1 MRPLAALCL
10 VSAPLL
16 VSALPNALQPA
27 GPVAR
32 GTLPNLL
39 IQYGEPRTA
48 STLQFQTLCAIA
60 LVLNKADPSRVVC
73 SFLPA
78 GPTPPGDLAGKAADQ
93 TTLHVVKTHSVPA
106 EGFPNNAW
114 LFASEIDDA
123 VGADDPWQGAAQRMS
138 HELNHEVKYA
148 QVMSRL
154 AERGSGIAS
163 EYQSFFGLSDP
174 QIEEVVTYL
183 RYWDILR
190 MCCGAQMDDGY
201 RAELGGGA
209 PADVRAGPG
218 SYLMTVKPESCHRYD
233 IQAIERH
240 AVQTQVFQLA
250 VTGGKGSAYLRS
262 TSSLEADAGYE
273 LNGQY
278 CKWFN
283 KEVTC
288 QKLDFN
294 RLPESPGCSGEQ
306 PPTEYYSRPKKATTR
321 THLPVSSAE
330 PESEEASHCGDWC
343 AVVGG
348 PLRQGDEQCGWDGC
362 KGCKGCAED
371 EAGGNS
377 VMRPLTPGVLS
388 PLLSWTSHEAKPVK
402 LELFGKTFSAE
413 RLDMEERLLK
423 ERAEGAQCQHGIKRP
438 LNSAE
443 QLAAG
448 GAGSGSFAC
457 CPAACGQCGGGGCE
471 RKPGGSLQ
479 CCVYGLVASNQF
491 CQNETSVA
499 CIVSAAT
506 SLSATGDRHKDS
518 RQRQQEEAEF
528 MSIAKK
534 AEEAQRATQQVLQ
547 TEGAERKVDWAQ
559 ASNLAAN
566 EAASTMAIALTFLA
580 PGKEEAQWFGQLT
593 LKANG
598 VPVLNVSRGE
608 GGFGEMVVEIDGKT
622 MARGWKASDHS
633 IDQSFNSKLGMRS
646 TLKFSKKHVGGTHG
660 QALVVEAPGFKF
672 SIESR
677 PASKFSEKAD
687 QIKYGHLNLKFDEDA
702 LPKLSKGFLAQLAG
716 VREMT
721 ERRRSSYSVTN
732 SLPAR
737 PSSTALADFE
747 SDELWV
753 RRSLDDL
760 F

>member
-321 THLPVSSAE
+321 SHLPVSTAE

-377 VMRPLTPGVLS
+377 VMRPLPPGVLS

-448 GAGSGSFAC
+448 GASLLAC

-471 RKPGGSLQ
+471 GKPGGSLQ

-499 CIVSAAT
+499 CIVPAAAT
-506 SLSATGDRHKDS
+506 AAPQGATKAGARPKVPG
-518 RQRQQEEAEF
+518 QQQKTEKEF
-528 MSIAKK
+528 MSLAKK
-534 AEEAQRATQQVLQ
+534 AEEAQLEDAKAHPALRVATRAALLSK
-547 TEGAERKVDWAQ
+547 EG
-559 ASNLAAN
+559 
-566 EAASTMAIALTFLA
+566 T
-580 PGKEEAQWFGQLT
+580 QWFSQLT
-593 LKANG
+593 LKAYG
-598 VPVLNVSRGE
+598 MIVLNVSRGE
-608 GGFGEMVVEIDGKT
+608 GGFGEMVVEIDGKA
-622 MARGWKASDHS
+622 MAKGWKASRNG
-633 IDQSFNSKLGMRS
+633 IAQRFISKLGVRT
-646 TLKFSKKHVGGTHG
+646 TLEVGKEHVGDTHG

-672 SIESR
+672 SIVSR
-677 PASKFSEKAD
+677 PASAFPKTAD
-687 QIKYGHLNLKFDEDA
+687 QVKYGHLVLKFDQDA
-702 LPKLSKGFLAQLAG
+702 LTQPSQPSLLHEKAAPLGLRLKMVRDLMQNLSPSPLDAVGDSSWGPK
-716 VREMT
+716 VR
-721 ERRRSSYSVTN
+721 
-732 SLPAR
+732 
-737 PSSTALADFE
+737 
-747 SDELWV
+747 
-753 RRSLDDL
+753 
-760 F
+760 

>member
-423 ERAEGAQCQHGIKRP
+423 ERAEGAQCQHGIKWP

-448 GAGSGSFAC
+448 GASLLAC

-471 RKPGGSLQ
+471 GKPGGSLQ

-499 CIVSAAT
+499 CIVPAAAT
-506 SLSATGDRHKDS
+506 AAPQGATKAGARPKVPG
-518 RQRQQEEAEF
+518 QQQKTEKEF
-528 MSIAKK
+528 MSLAKK
-534 AEEAQRATQQVLQ
+534 AEEAQLEDVKAHPALRVATRAALLSK
-547 TEGAERKVDWAQ
+547 EG
-559 ASNLAAN
+559 
-566 EAASTMAIALTFLA
+566 T
-580 PGKEEAQWFGQLT
+580 QWFSQLT
-593 LKANG
+593 LKAYG
-598 VPVLNVSRGE
+598 MIVLNVSRGE
-608 GGFGEMVVEIDGKT
+608 GGFGEMVVEIDGKA
-622 MARGWKASDHS
+622 MAKGWKASRNG
-633 IDQSFNSKLGMRS
+633 IAQRFISKLGVRT
-646 TLKFSKKHVGGTHG
+646 TLEVGKEHVGDTHG

-672 SIESR
+672 SIVSR
-677 PASKFSEKAD
+677 PASAFPKTAD
-687 QIKYGHLNLKFDEDA
+687 QVKYGHLVLKFDQDA
-702 LPKLSKGFLAQLAG
+702 LTQPSQPSLLHEKAAPLGLRLKMVRDLMQNLSPSPLDAVGDSSWGPK
-716 VREMT
+716 VR
-721 ERRRSSYSVTN
+721 
-732 SLPAR
+732 
-737 PSSTALADFE
+737 
-747 SDELWV
+747 
-753 RRSLDDL
+753 
-760 F
+760 

>member
-321 THLPVSSAE
+321 SHLPVSTAE

-448 GAGSGSFAC
+448 GASLLAC

-471 RKPGGSLQ
+471 GKPGGSLQ

-499 CIVSAAT
+499 CIVPAAAT
-506 SLSATGDRHKDS
+506 AAPQGATKAGARPKVPG
-518 RQRQQEEAEF
+518 QQQKTEKEF
-528 MSIAKK
+528 MSLAKK
-534 AEEAQRATQQVLQ
+534 AEEAQLEDAKAHPALRVATRAALLSK
-547 TEGAERKVDWAQ
+547 EG
-559 ASNLAAN
+559 
-566 EAASTMAIALTFLA
+566 T
-580 PGKEEAQWFGQLT
+580 QWFSQLT
-593 LKANG
+593 LKAYG
-598 VPVLNVSRGE
+598 MIVLNVSRGE
-608 GGFGEMVVEIDGKT
+608 GGFGEMVVEIDGKA
-622 MARGWKASDHS
+622 MAKGWKASRNG
-633 IDQSFNSKLGMRS
+633 IAQRFISKLGVRT
-646 TLKFSKKHVGGTHG
+646 TLEVGKEHVGDTHG

-672 SIESR
+672 SIVSR
-677 PASKFSEKAD
+677 PASAFPKTAD
-687 QIKYGHLNLKFDEDA
+687 QVKYGHLVLKFDQDA
-702 LPKLSKGFLAQLAG
+702 LTQPSQPSLLHEKAAPLGLRLKMVRDLMQNLSPSPLDAVGDSSWGPK
-716 VREMT
+716 VR
-721 ERRRSSYSVTN
+721 
-732 SLPAR
+732 
-737 PSSTALADFE
+737 
-747 SDELWV
+747 
-753 RRSLDDL
+753 
-760 F
+760 

>member
-1 MRPLAALCL
+1 MRLAGALCL

-16 VSALPNALQPA
+16 VSALPRALQPA
-27 GPVAR
+27 GEPPASTLGRPLQEERSVAR
-32 GTLPNLL
+32 GTLPNLI

-60 LVLNKADPSRVVC
+60 LVLNEAEPDRVDC

-78 GPTPPGDLAGKAADQ
+78 GPTPPGDLAGKAADLNK
-93 TTLHVVKTHSVPA
+93 LHVVKTHTVPA
-106 EGFPNNAW
+106 DGFPKDAW

-123 VGADDPWQGAAQRMS
+123 VGPDDPWQGAAQRMS
-138 HELNHEVKYA
+138 DELGHEVKYT

-154 AERGSGIAS
+154 AERGSGIAT
-163 EYQSFFGLSDP
+163 EYRSFFGLSEP

-209 PADVRAGPG
+209 PADVGARPG
-218 SYLMTVKPESCHRYD
+218 SYQYLVTAKPESCDTYD

-250 VTGGKGSAYLRS
+250 LKGGKGTAYLRS
-262 TSSLEADAGYE
+262 TSSLEADAGYD
-273 LNGQY
+273 LNGRY
-278 CKWFN
+278 CVWFN

-306 PPTEYYSRPKKATTR
+306 PPTEYYGRSTESTTR
-321 THLPVSSAE
+321 THLPISTAE
-330 PESEEASHCGDWC
+330 PESEEASQCGDWC

-348 PLRQGDEQCGWDGC
+348 TLRQGDEQCGWDGC

-377 VMRPLTPGVLS
+377 VKRPLTPGVLS
-388 PLLSWTSHEAKPVK
+388 PLLSWTSHEAVPVK
-402 LELFGKTFSAE
+402 LELFGMTFSAE
-413 RLDMEERLLK
+413 SLGTEERLLE

-443 QLAAG
+443 QLAVG
-448 GAGSGSFAC
+448 GAGSGSLAC

-499 CIVSAAT
+499 CIVPAAAAAG
-506 SLSATGDRHKDS
+506 SQGASGAGARPKVPG
-518 RQRQQEEAEF
+518 QQQKTEKEF
-528 MSIAKK
+528 MSLAKK
-534 AEEAQRATQQVLQ
+534 AEEAQLEDAKAHPALRVAT
-547 TEGAERKVDWAQ
+547 
-559 ASNLAAN
+559 
-566 EAASTMAIALTFLA
+566 EAAIPS
-580 PGKEEAQWFGQLT
+580 KEGTQWFGQLT
-593 LKANG
+593 LKAHG
-598 VPVLNVSRGE
+598 MTVLNVSRGE
-608 GGFGEMVVEIDGKT
+608 GGFGEMVVEIDGKP
-622 MARGWKASDHS
+622 MARGWKASRNG
-633 IDQSFNSKLGMRS
+633 IAQLFTSKLGVRA
-646 TLKFSKKHVGGTHG
+646 TLKVGKEHVGDTHG

-672 SIESR
+672 SIVSR
-677 PASKFSEKAD
+677 PASTFPKTAD
-687 QIKYGHLNLKFDEDA
+687 QVKYGHLILNFDQDTLSQPSQPSLLHEKAAPLELRLKMVRDLMQNLSPAGDSSWG
-702 LPKLSKGFLAQLAG
+702 PK
-716 VREMT
+716 VR
-721 ERRRSSYSVTN
+721 
-732 SLPAR
+732 
-737 PSSTALADFE
+737 
-747 SDELWV
+747 
-753 RRSLDDL
+753 
-760 F
+760 

>member
-321 THLPVSSAE
+321 THLPVSTAE

-448 GAGSGSFAC
+448 GASLLAC

-471 RKPGGSLQ
+471 GKPGGSLQ

-499 CIVSAAT
+499 CIVPAAAT
-506 SLSATGDRHKDS
+506 AAPQGATKAGARPKVPG
-518 RQRQQEEAEF
+518 QQQKTEKEF
-528 MSIAKK
+528 MSLAKK
-534 AEEAQRATQQVLQ
+534 AEEAQLEDVKAHPALRVATRAALLSK
-547 TEGAERKVDWAQ
+547 EG
-559 ASNLAAN
+559 
-566 EAASTMAIALTFLA
+566 T
-580 PGKEEAQWFGQLT
+580 QWFSQLT
-593 LKANG
+593 LKAYG
-598 VPVLNVSRGE
+598 MIVLNVSRGE
-608 GGFGEMVVEIDGKT
+608 GGFGEMVVEIDGKA
-622 MARGWKASDHS
+622 MAKGWKASRNG
-633 IDQSFNSKLGMRS
+633 IAQRFISKLGVRT
-646 TLKFSKKHVGGTHG
+646 TLEVGKEHVGDTHG

-672 SIESR
+672 SIVSR
-677 PASKFSEKAD
+677 PASAFPKTVD
-687 QIKYGHLNLKFDEDA
+687 QVKYGHLVLKFDQDA
-702 LPKLSKGFLAQLAG
+702 LTQPSQPSLLHEKAAPLGLRLKMVRDLMQNLSPSPLDAVGDSSWGPK
-716 VREMT
+716 VR
-721 ERRRSSYSVTN
+721 
-732 SLPAR
+732 
-737 PSSTALADFE
+737 
-747 SDELWV
+747 
-753 RRSLDDL
+753 
-760 F
+760 

>member
-321 THLPVSSAE
+321 THLPVSTAE

-413 RLDMEERLLK
+413 TLDMEERLLK

-448 GAGSGSFAC
+448 GASLLAC

-471 RKPGGSLQ
+471 GKPGGSLQ

-499 CIVSAAT
+499 CIVPAAAT
-506 SLSATGDRHKDS
+506 AAPQGATKAGARPKVPG
-518 RQRQQEEAEF
+518 QQQKTEKEF
-528 MSIAKK
+528 MSLAKK
-534 AEEAQRATQQVLQ
+534 AEEAQLEDAKAHPALRVATRAALLSK
-547 TEGAERKVDWAQ
+547 EG
-559 ASNLAAN
+559 
-566 EAASTMAIALTFLA
+566 T
-580 PGKEEAQWFGQLT
+580 QWFSQLT
-593 LKANG
+593 LKAYG
-598 VPVLNVSRGE
+598 MIVLNVSRGE
-608 GGFGEMVVEIDGKT
+608 GGFGVMVVEIDGKA
-622 MARGWKASDHS
+622 MAKGWKASRNG
-633 IDQSFNSKLGMRS
+633 IAQRFISKLGVRT
-646 TLKFSKKHVGGTHG
+646 TLEVGKEHVGDTHG

-672 SIESR
+672 SIVSR
-677 PASKFSEKAD
+677 PASAFPKTAD
-687 QIKYGHLNLKFDEDA
+687 QVKYGHLVLKFDQDA
-702 LPKLSKGFLAQLAG
+702 LTQPSQPSLLHEKAAPLGLRLKMVRDLMQNLSPSPLDAVGDSSWGPK
-716 VREMT
+716 VR
-721 ERRRSSYSVTN
+721 
-732 SLPAR
+732 
-737 PSSTALADFE
+737 
-747 SDELWV
+747 
-753 RRSLDDL
+753 
-760 F
+760 

>member
-1 MRPLAALCL
+1 M
-10 VSAPLL
+10 
-16 VSALPNALQPA
+16 
-27 GPVAR
+27 VAR
-32 GTLPNLL
+32 
-39 IQYGEPRTA
+39 R
-48 STLQFQTLCAIA
+48 
-60 LVLNKADPSRVVC
+60 
-73 SFLPA
+73 
-78 GPTPPGDLAGKAADQ
+78 
-93 TTLHVVKTHSVPA
+93 PA

-250 VTGGKGSAYLRS
+250 VTGGKGSAYLRC

-377 VMRPLTPGVLS
+377 VMCPLTPGVLS

-413 RLDMEERLLK
+413 TLDMEERLLK

-448 GAGSGSFAC
+448 GASLLAC

-471 RKPGGSLQ
+471 GKPGGSLQ

-499 CIVSAAT
+499 CIVPAAAT
-506 SLSATGDRHKDS
+506 AAPQGATKAGARPKVPG
-518 RQRQQEEAEF
+518 QQQKTEKEF
-528 MSIAKK
+528 MSLAKK
-534 AEEAQRATQQVLQ
+534 AEEAQLEDAKAHPALRVATRAALLSK
-547 TEGAERKVDWAQ
+547 EG
-559 ASNLAAN
+559 
-566 EAASTMAIALTFLA
+566 T
-580 PGKEEAQWFGQLT
+580 QWFSQLT
-593 LKANG
+593 LKAYG
-598 VPVLNVSRGE
+598 MIVLNVSRGE
-608 GGFGEMVVEIDGKT
+608 GGFGEMVVEIDGKA
-622 MARGWKASDHS
+622 MAKGWKASRNG
-633 IDQSFNSKLGMRS
+633 IAQRFISKLGVRT
-646 TLKFSKKHVGGTHG
+646 TLEVGKEHVGDTHG

-672 SIESR
+672 SIVSR
-677 PASKFSEKAD
+677 PASAFPKTAD
-687 QIKYGHLNLKFDEDA
+687 QVKYGHLVLKFDQDA
-702 LPKLSKGFLAQLAG
+702 LTQPSQPSLLHEKAAPLGLRLKMVRDLMQNLSPSPLDAVGDSSWGPK
-716 VREMT
+716 VR
-721 ERRRSSYSVTN
+721 
-732 SLPAR
+732 
-737 PSSTALADFE
+737 
-747 SDELWV
+747 
-753 RRSLDDL
+753 
-760 F
+760 

>member
-93 TTLHVVKTHSVPA
+93 TTLHVVKTHSLPA

-321 THLPVSSAE
+321 THLPVSTAE

-448 GAGSGSFAC
+448 GASLLAC

-471 RKPGGSLQ
+471 GKPGGSLQ

-499 CIVSAAT
+499 CIVPAAAT
-506 SLSATGDRHKDS
+506 AAPQGATKAGARPKVPG
-518 RQRQQEEAEF
+518 QQQKTEKEF
-528 MSIAKK
+528 MSLAKK
-534 AEEAQRATQQVLQ
+534 AEEAQLEDAKAHPALRVATRAALLSK
-547 TEGAERKVDWAQ
+547 EG
-559 ASNLAAN
+559 
-566 EAASTMAIALTFLA
+566 T
-580 PGKEEAQWFGQLT
+580 QWFSQLT
-593 LKANG
+593 LKAYG
-598 VPVLNVSRGE
+598 MIVLNVSRGE
-608 GGFGEMVVEIDGKT
+608 GGFGEMVVEIDGKA
-622 MARGWKASDHS
+622 MAKGWKASRNG
-633 IDQSFNSKLGMRS
+633 IAQRFISKLGVRT
-646 TLKFSKKHVGGTHG
+646 TLEVGKEHVGDMHG

-672 SIESR
+672 SIVSR
-677 PASKFSEKAD
+677 PASAFPKTAD
-687 QIKYGHLNLKFDEDA
+687 QVKYGHLVLKFDQDA
-702 LPKLSKGFLAQLAG
+702 LTQPSQPSLLHEKAAPLGLRLKMVRDLMQNLSPSPLDAVGDSSWGPK
-716 VREMT
+716 VR
-721 ERRRSSYSVTN
+721 
-732 SLPAR
+732 
-737 PSSTALADFE
+737 
-747 SDELWV
+747 
-753 RRSLDDL
+753 
-760 F
+760 

>member
-60 LVLNKADPSRVVC
+60 LVLDKADPSRVVC

-321 THLPVSSAE
+321 SHLPVSTAE

-388 PLLSWTSHEAKPVK
+388 PLLSWTSHDAKPVK

-413 RLDMEERLLK
+413 TLDMEERLLK

-448 GAGSGSFAC
+448 GASLLAC

-471 RKPGGSLQ
+471 GKPGGSLQ

-499 CIVSAAT
+499 CIVPAAAT
-506 SLSATGDRHKDS
+506 AAPQGATKAGARPKVPG
-518 RQRQQEEAEF
+518 QQQKTEKEF
-528 MSIAKK
+528 MSLAKK
-534 AEEAQRATQQVLQ
+534 AEEAQLEDAKAHPALRVATRAALLSK
-547 TEGAERKVDWAQ
+547 EG
-559 ASNLAAN
+559 
-566 EAASTMAIALTFLA
+566 T
-580 PGKEEAQWFGQLT
+580 QWFSQLT
-593 LKANG
+593 LKAYG
-598 VPVLNVSRGE
+598 MIVLNVSRGE
-608 GGFGEMVVEIDGKT
+608 GGFGEMVVEIDGKA
-622 MARGWKASDHS
+622 MAKGWKASRNG
-633 IDQSFNSKLGMRS
+633 IAQRFISKLGVRT
-646 TLKFSKKHVGGTHG
+646 TLEVGKEHVGDTHG

-672 SIESR
+672 SIVSR
-677 PASKFSEKAD
+677 PASAFPKTAD
-687 QIKYGHLNLKFDEDA
+687 QVKYGHLVLKFDQDA
-702 LPKLSKGFLAQLAG
+702 LTQPSQPSLLHEKAAPLGLRLKMVRDLMQNLSPSPLDAVGDSSWGPK
-716 VREMT
+716 VR
-721 ERRRSSYSVTN
+721 
-732 SLPAR
+732 
-737 PSSTALADFE
+737 
-747 SDELWV
+747 
-753 RRSLDDL
+753 
-760 F
+760 

>member
-321 THLPVSSAE
+321 THLPVSTAE

-448 GAGSGSFAC
+448 GASLLAC

-471 RKPGGSLQ
+471 GKPGGSLQ

-499 CIVSAAT
+499 CIVPAAAT
-506 SLSATGDRHKDS
+506 AAPQGATKAGARPKVPG
-518 RQRQQEEAEF
+518 QQQKTEKEF
-528 MSIAKK
+528 MSLAKK
-534 AEEAQRATQQVLQ
+534 AEEAQLEDAKAHPALRVATRAALLSK
-547 TEGAERKVDWAQ
+547 EG
-559 ASNLAAN
+559 
-566 EAASTMAIALTFLA
+566 T
-580 PGKEEAQWFGQLT
+580 QWFSQLT
-593 LKANG
+593 LKAYG
-598 VPVLNVSRGE
+598 MIVLNVSRGE
-608 GGFGEMVVEIDGKT
+608 GGFGEMVVEIDGKA
-622 MARGWKASDHS
+622 MAKGWKASRNG
-633 IDQSFNSKLGMRS
+633 IAQRFISKLGVRT
-646 TLKFSKKHVGGTHG
+646 TLEVGKEHVGDTHG

-672 SIESR
+672 SIVSR
-677 PASKFSEKAD
+677 PASAFPKTAD
-687 QIKYGHLNLKFDEDA
+687 QVKYGHLVLKFDQDA
-702 LPKLSKGFLAQLAG
+702 LTQPSQPSLLHEKAAPLGLRLKMVRDLMQNLSPSPLDAVGDSSWGPK
-716 VREMT
+716 VR
-721 ERRRSSYSVTN
+721 
-732 SLPAR
+732 
-737 PSSTALADFE
+737 
-747 SDELWV
+747 
-753 RRSLDDL
+753 
-760 F
+760 

>member
-1 MRPLAALCL
+1 MRLATLCL
-10 VSAPLL
+10 ISAPLL
-16 VSALPNALQPA
+16 VSALPNALQPVGGA
-27 GPVAR
+27 V
-32 GTLPNLL
+32 TLPNLI

-48 STLQFQTLCAIA
+48 TTLQFQTLCAIA

-73 SFLPA
+73 SFLPS
-78 GPTPPGDLAGKAADQ
+78 GPTPQGDLAGKAADL
-93 TTLHVVKTHSVPA
+93 TTLHVVKTHVVPA
-106 EGFPNNAW
+106 EGFPPDAW

-123 VGADDPWQGAAQRMS
+123 IGADDPWQGAAERMS

-154 AERGSGIAS
+154 AEQGSGIAS
-163 EYQSFFGLSDP
+163 EYQPFFGLSDP

-209 PADVRAGPG
+209 PADPSAGAG
-218 SYLMTVKPESCHRYD
+218 SYLMTVKPESCGTYD

-240 AVQTQVFQLA
+240 AVRTEVFQLA
-250 VTGGKGSAYLRS
+250 VAGGKGSAYLRS
-262 TSSLEADAGYE
+262 TSSLEADAGYD
-273 LNGQY
+273 LNGRY
-278 CKWFN
+278 CVWFN

-306 PPTEYYSRPKKATTR
+306 PPTEYYGRSTESTTR
-321 THLPVSSAE
+321 THLPISTAE
-330 PESEEASHCGDWC
+330 PESEEASQCGDWC

-348 PLRQGDEQCGWDGC
+348 TLRQGDEQCGWDGC

-377 VMRPLTPGVLS
+377 VKRPLTPGVLS
-388 PLLSWTSHEAKPVK
+388 PLLSWTSHEAVPVK
-402 LELFGKTFSAE
+402 LELFGMTFSAE
-413 RLDMEERLLK
+413 SLGTEERLLE

-443 QLAAG
+443 QLAVG
-448 GAGSGSFAC
+448 GAGSGSLAC

-499 CIVSAAT
+499 CIVSAAA
-506 SLSATGDRHKDS
+506 SQAATGERHKDS

-534 AEEAQRATQQVLQ
+534 AEEAQRATQQVPQ
-547 TEGAERKVDWAQ
+547 AEGAERTVNWAQ

-566 EAASTMAIALTFLA
+566 EAASTMASALAFLA
-580 PGKEEAQWFGQLT
+580 PGKEQAQWFGQLM

-598 VPVLNVSRGE
+598 VPLFNVSRGE
-608 GGFGEMVVEIDGKT
+608 GGFGEMLVEIDGKT
-622 MARGWKASDHS
+622 MARGWKASDRS
-633 IDQSFNSKLGMRS
+633 IDQSFNSKLGIRS
-646 TLKFSKKHVGGTHG
+646 TLKFGKTHVGSTYG
-660 QALVVEAPGFKF
+660 QALVVEAPGFTF

-677 PASKFSEKAD
+677 PASKFPEEAD

-721 ERRRSSYSVTN
+721 ERRRSSYRVTHA
-732 SLPAR
+732 LPAR

-747 SDELWV
+747 SDALWV
-753 RRSLDDL
+753 RRALEDL

>member
-1 MRPLAALCL
+1 MFRSHMRPLAALCL

-321 THLPVSSAE
+321 THLPVSTAE

-448 GAGSGSFAC
+448 GASLLAC

-471 RKPGGSLQ
+471 GKPGGSLQ

-499 CIVSAAT
+499 CIVPAAAT
-506 SLSATGDRHKDS
+506 AAPQGATKAGARPKVPG
-518 RQRQQEEAEF
+518 QQQKTEKEF
-528 MSIAKK
+528 MSLAKK
-534 AEEAQRATQQVLQ
+534 AEEAQLEDAKAHPALRVATRAALLSK
-547 TEGAERKVDWAQ
+547 EG
-559 ASNLAAN
+559 
-566 EAASTMAIALTFLA
+566 T
-580 PGKEEAQWFGQLT
+580 QWFSQLT
-593 LKANG
+593 LKAYG
-598 VPVLNVSRGE
+598 MIVLNVSRGE
-608 GGFGEMVVEIDGKT
+608 GGFGEMVVEIDGKA
-622 MARGWKASDHS
+622 MAKGWKASRNG
-633 IDQSFNSKLGMRS
+633 IAQRFISKLGVRT
-646 TLKFSKKHVGGTHG
+646 TLEVGKEHVGDTHG

-672 SIESR
+672 SIVSR
-677 PASKFSEKAD
+677 PASAFPKTAD
-687 QIKYGHLNLKFDEDA
+687 QVKYGHLVLKFDQDA
-702 LPKLSKGFLAQLAG
+702 LTQPSQPSLLHEKAAPLGLRLKMVRDLMQNLSPSPLDAVGDSSWGPK
-716 VREMT
+716 VR
-721 ERRRSSYSVTN
+721 
-732 SLPAR
+732 
-737 PSSTALADFE
+737 
-747 SDELWV
+747 
-753 RRSLDDL
+753 
-760 F
+760 

>member
-321 THLPVSSAE
+321 SHLPVSTAE

-388 PLLSWTSHEAKPVK
+388 PLLSWTSHDAKPVK

-413 RLDMEERLLK
+413 TLDMEERLLK

-448 GAGSGSFAC
+448 GASLLAC

-471 RKPGGSLQ
+471 GKPGGSLQ

-499 CIVSAAT
+499 CIVPAAAT
-506 SLSATGDRHKDS
+506 AAPQGATKAGARPKVPG
-518 RQRQQEEAEF
+518 QQQKTEKEF
-528 MSIAKK
+528 MSLAKK
-534 AEEAQRATQQVLQ
+534 AEEAQLEDAKAHPALRVATRAALLSK
-547 TEGAERKVDWAQ
+547 EG
-559 ASNLAAN
+559 
-566 EAASTMAIALTFLA
+566 T
-580 PGKEEAQWFGQLT
+580 QWFSQLT
-593 LKANG
+593 LKAYG
-598 VPVLNVSRGE
+598 MIVLNVSRGE
-608 GGFGEMVVEIDGKT
+608 GGFGEMVVEIDGKA
-622 MARGWKASDHS
+622 MAKGWKASRNG
-633 IDQSFNSKLGMRS
+633 IAQRFISKLGVRT
-646 TLKFSKKHVGGTHG
+646 TLEVGKEHVGDTHG

-672 SIESR
+672 SIVSR
-677 PASKFSEKAD
+677 PASAFPKTAD
-687 QIKYGHLNLKFDEDA
+687 QVKYGHLVLKFDQDA
-702 LPKLSKGFLAQLAG
+702 LTQPSQPSLLHEKAAPLGLRLKMVRDLMQNLSPSPLDAVGDSSWGPK
-716 VREMT
+716 VR
-721 ERRRSSYSVTN
+721 
-732 SLPAR
+732 
-737 PSSTALADFE
+737 
-747 SDELWV
+747 
-753 RRSLDDL
+753 
-760 F
+760 

>member
-448 GAGSGSFAC
+448 GASLLAC

-471 RKPGGSLQ
+471 GKPGGSLQ

-499 CIVSAAT
+499 CIVPAAAT
-506 SLSATGDRHKDS
+506 AAPQGATKAGARPKVPG
-518 RQRQQEEAEF
+518 QQQKTEKEF
-528 MSIAKK
+528 MSLAKK
-534 AEEAQRATQQVLQ
+534 AEEAQLEDVKAHPALRVATRAALLSK
-547 TEGAERKVDWAQ
+547 EG
-559 ASNLAAN
+559 
-566 EAASTMAIALTFLA
+566 T
-580 PGKEEAQWFGQLT
+580 QWFSQLT
-593 LKANG
+593 LKAYG
-598 VPVLNVSRGE
+598 MIVLNVSRGE
-608 GGFGEMVVEIDGKT
+608 GGFGEMVVEIDGKA
-622 MARGWKASDHS
+622 MAKGWKASRNG
-633 IDQSFNSKLGMRS
+633 IAQRFISKLGVRT
-646 TLKFSKKHVGGTHG
+646 TLEVGKEHVGDTHG

-672 SIESR
+672 SIVSR
-677 PASKFSEKAD
+677 PASAFPKTAD
-687 QIKYGHLNLKFDEDA
+687 QVKYGHLVLKFDQDA
-702 LPKLSKGFLAQLAG
+702 LTQPSQPSLLHEKAAPLGLRLKMVRDLMQNLSPSPLDAVGDSSWGPK
-716 VREMT
+716 VR
-721 ERRRSSYSVTN
+721 
-732 SLPAR
+732 
-737 PSSTALADFE
+737 
-747 SDELWV
+747 
-753 RRSLDDL
+753 
-760 F
+760 

>member
-413 RLDMEERLLK
+413 TLDMEERLLK

-448 GAGSGSFAC
+448 GASLLAC

-471 RKPGGSLQ
+471 GKPGGSLQ

-499 CIVSAAT
+499 CIVPAAAT
-506 SLSATGDRHKDS
+506 AAPQGATKAGARPKVPG
-518 RQRQQEEAEF
+518 QQQKTEKEF
-528 MSIAKK
+528 MSLAKK
-534 AEEAQRATQQVLQ
+534 AEEAQLEDVKAHPALRVATRAALLSK
-547 TEGAERKVDWAQ
+547 EG
-559 ASNLAAN
+559 
-566 EAASTMAIALTFLA
+566 T
-580 PGKEEAQWFGQLT
+580 QWFSQLT
-593 LKANG
+593 LKAYG
-598 VPVLNVSRGE
+598 MIVLNVSRGE
-608 GGFGEMVVEIDGKT
+608 GGFGEMVVEIDGKA
-622 MARGWKASDHS
+622 MAKGWKASRNG
-633 IDQSFNSKLGMRS
+633 IAQRFISKLGVRT
-646 TLKFSKKHVGGTHG
+646 TLEVGKEHVGDTHG

-672 SIESR
+672 SIVSR
-677 PASKFSEKAD
+677 PASAFPKTAD
-687 QIKYGHLNLKFDEDA
+687 QVKYGHLVLKFDQDA
-702 LPKLSKGFLAQLAG
+702 LTQPSQPSLLHEKAAPLGLRLKMVRDLMQNLSPSPLDAVGDSSWGPK
-716 VREMT
+716 VR
-721 ERRRSSYSVTN
+721 
-732 SLPAR
+732 
-737 PSSTALADFE
+737 
-747 SDELWV
+747 
-753 RRSLDDL
+753 
-760 F
+760 

>member
-1 MRPLAALCL
+1 
-10 VSAPLL
+10 
-16 VSALPNALQPA
+16 
-27 GPVAR
+27 VAR

-413 RLDMEERLLK
+413 TLDMEERLLK

-448 GAGSGSFAC
+448 GASLLAC

-471 RKPGGSLQ
+471 GKPGGSLQ

-499 CIVSAAT
+499 CIVPAAAT
-506 SLSATGDRHKDS
+506 AAPQGATKAGARPKVPG
-518 RQRQQEEAEF
+518 QQQKTEKEF
-528 MSIAKK
+528 MSLAKK
-534 AEEAQRATQQVLQ
+534 AEEAQLEDAKAHPALRVATRAALLSK
-547 TEGAERKVDWAQ
+547 EG
-559 ASNLAAN
+559 
-566 EAASTMAIALTFLA
+566 T
-580 PGKEEAQWFGQLT
+580 QWFSQLT
-593 LKANG
+593 LKAYG
-598 VPVLNVSRGE
+598 MIVLNVSRGE
-608 GGFGEMVVEIDGKT
+608 GGFGEMVVEIDGKA
-622 MARGWKASDHS
+622 MAKGWKASRNG
-633 IDQSFNSKLGMRS
+633 IAQRFISKLGVRT
-646 TLKFSKKHVGGTHG
+646 TLEVGKEHVGDTHG

-672 SIESR
+672 SIVSR
-677 PASKFSEKAD
+677 PASAFPKTAD
-687 QIKYGHLNLKFDEDA
+687 QVKYGHLVLKFDQDA
-702 LPKLSKGFLAQLAG
+702 LTQPSQPSLLHEKAAPLGLRLKMVRDLMQNLSPSPLDAVGDSSWGPK
-716 VREMT
+716 VR
-721 ERRRSSYSVTN
+721 
-732 SLPAR
+732 
-737 PSSTALADFE
+737 
-747 SDELWV
+747 
-753 RRSLDDL
+753 
-760 F
+760 

>member
-1 MRPLAALCL
+1 
-10 VSAPLL
+10 
-16 VSALPNALQPA
+16 
-27 GPVAR
+27 
-32 GTLPNLL
+32 
-39 IQYGEPRTA
+39 
-48 STLQFQTLCAIA
+48 
-60 LVLNKADPSRVVC
+60 
-73 SFLPA
+73 
-78 GPTPPGDLAGKAADQ
+78 
-93 TTLHVVKTHSVPA
+93 
-106 EGFPNNAW
+106 
-114 LFASEIDDA
+114 
-123 VGADDPWQGAAQRMS
+123 
-138 HELNHEVKYA
+138 
-148 QVMSRL
+148 
-154 AERGSGIAS
+154 
-163 EYQSFFGLSDP
+163 
-174 QIEEVVTYL
+174 
-183 RYWDILR
+183 
-190 MCCGAQMDDGY
+190 MDDGY

-321 THLPVSSAE
+321 THLPVSTAE

-413 RLDMEERLLK
+413 TLDMEERLLK

-448 GAGSGSFAC
+448 GASLLAC

-471 RKPGGSLQ
+471 GKPGGSLQ

-499 CIVSAAT
+499 CIVPAAAT
-506 SLSATGDRHKDS
+506 AAPQGATKAGARPKVPG
-518 RQRQQEEAEF
+518 QQQKTEKEF
-528 MSIAKK
+528 MSLAKK
-534 AEEAQRATQQVLQ
+534 AEEAQLEDAKAHPALRVATRAALLSK
-547 TEGAERKVDWAQ
+547 EG
-559 ASNLAAN
+559 
-566 EAASTMAIALTFLA
+566 T
-580 PGKEEAQWFGQLT
+580 QWFSQLT
-593 LKANG
+593 LKAYG
-598 VPVLNVSRGE
+598 MIVLNVSRGE
-608 GGFGEMVVEIDGKT
+608 GGFGEMVVEIDGKA
-622 MARGWKASDHS
+622 MAKGWKASRNG
-633 IDQSFNSKLGMRS
+633 IAQRFISKLGVRT
-646 TLKFSKKHVGGTHG
+646 TLEVGKEHVGDTHG

-672 SIESR
+672 SIVSR
-677 PASKFSEKAD
+677 PASAFPKTAD
-687 QIKYGHLNLKFDEDA
+687 QVKYGHLVLKFDQDA
-702 LPKLSKGFLAQLAG
+702 LTQPSQPSLLHEKAAPLGLRLKMVRDLMQNLSPSPLDAVGDSSWGPK
-716 VREMT
+716 VR
-721 ERRRSSYSVTN
+721 
-732 SLPAR
+732 
-737 PSSTALADFE
+737 
-747 SDELWV
+747 
-753 RRSLDDL
+753 
-760 F
+760 

>member
-321 THLPVSSAE
+321 THLPVSTAE

-448 GAGSGSFAC
+448 GASLLAC

-471 RKPGGSLQ
+471 GKPGGSLQ

-499 CIVSAAT
+499 CIVPAAAT
-506 SLSATGDRHKDS
+506 AAPQGATKAGARPKVPG
-518 RQRQQEEAEF
+518 QQQKTEKEF
-528 MSIAKK
+528 MSLAKK
-534 AEEAQRATQQVLQ
+534 AEEAQLEDAKAHPALRVATRAALLSK
-547 TEGAERKVDWAQ
+547 EG
-559 ASNLAAN
+559 
-566 EAASTMAIALTFLA
+566 T
-580 PGKEEAQWFGQLT
+580 QWFSQLT
-593 LKANG
+593 LKAYG
-598 VPVLNVSRGE
+598 MIVLNVSRGE
-608 GGFGEMVVEIDGKT
+608 GGFGEMVVEIDGKA
-622 MARGWKASDHS
+622 MAKGWKASRNG
-633 IDQSFNSKLGMRS
+633 IAQRFISKLGVRT
-646 TLKFSKKHVGGTHG
+646 TLEVGKEHVGDMHG

-672 SIESR
+672 SIVSR
-677 PASKFSEKAD
+677 PASAFPKTAD
-687 QIKYGHLNLKFDEDA
+687 QVKYGHLVLKFDQDA
-702 LPKLSKGFLAQLAG
+702 LTQPSQPSLLHEKAAPLGLRLKMVRDLMQNLSPSPLDAVGDSSWGPK
-716 VREMT
+716 VR
-721 ERRRSSYSVTN
+721 
-732 SLPAR
+732 
-737 PSSTALADFE
+737 
-747 SDELWV
+747 
-753 RRSLDDL
+753 
-760 F
+760 

>member
-321 THLPVSSAE
+321 THLPVSTAE

-413 RLDMEERLLK
+413 TLDMEERLLK

-448 GAGSGSFAC
+448 GASLLAC

-471 RKPGGSLQ
+471 GKPGGSLQ

-499 CIVSAAT
+499 CIVPAAAT
-506 SLSATGDRHKDS
+506 AAPQGATKAGARPKVPG
-518 RQRQQEEAEF
+518 QQQKTEKEF
-528 MSIAKK
+528 MSLAKK
-534 AEEAQRATQQVLQ
+534 AEEAQLEDAKAHPALRVATRAALLSK
-547 TEGAERKVDWAQ
+547 EG
-559 ASNLAAN
+559 
-566 EAASTMAIALTFLA
+566 T
-580 PGKEEAQWFGQLT
+580 QWFSQLT
-593 LKANG
+593 LKAYG
-598 VPVLNVSRGE
+598 MIVLNVSRGE
-608 GGFGEMVVEIDGKT
+608 GGFGEMVVEIDGKA
-622 MARGWKASDHS
+622 MAKGWKASRNG
-633 IDQSFNSKLGMRS
+633 IAQRFISKLGVRT
-646 TLKFSKKHVGGTHG
+646 TLEVGKEHVGDTHG

-672 SIESR
+672 SIVSR
-677 PASKFSEKAD
+677 PASAFPKTAD
-687 QIKYGHLNLKFDEDA
+687 QVKYGHLVLKFDQDA
-702 LPKLSKGFLAQLAG
+702 LTQPSQPSLLHEKAAPLGLRLKMVRDLMQNLSPSPLDAVGDSSWGPK
-716 VREMT
+716 VR
-721 ERRRSSYSVTN
+721 
-732 SLPAR
+732 
-737 PSSTALADFE
+737 
-747 SDELWV
+747 
-753 RRSLDDL
+753 
-760 F
+760 

>member
-321 THLPVSSAE
+321 SHLPVSTAE

-413 RLDMEERLLK
+413 TLDMEERLLK

-448 GAGSGSFAC
+448 GASLLAC

-471 RKPGGSLQ
+471 GKPGGSLQ

-499 CIVSAAT
+499 CIVPAAAT
-506 SLSATGDRHKDS
+506 AAPQGATKAGARPKVPG
-518 RQRQQEEAEF
+518 QQQKTEKEF
-528 MSIAKK
+528 MSLAKK
-534 AEEAQRATQQVLQ
+534 AEEAQLEDAKAHPALRVATRAALLSK
-547 TEGAERKVDWAQ
+547 EG
-559 ASNLAAN
+559 
-566 EAASTMAIALTFLA
+566 T
-580 PGKEEAQWFGQLT
+580 QWFSQLT
-593 LKANG
+593 LKAYG
-598 VPVLNVSRGE
+598 MIVLNVSRGE
-608 GGFGEMVVEIDGKT
+608 GGFGEMVVEIDGKA
-622 MARGWKASDHS
+622 MAKGWKASRNG
-633 IDQSFNSKLGMRS
+633 IAQRFISKLGVRT
-646 TLKFSKKHVGGTHG
+646 TLEVGKEHVGDTHG

-672 SIESR
+672 SIVSR
-677 PASKFSEKAD
+677 PASAFPKTAD
-687 QIKYGHLNLKFDEDA
+687 QVKYGHLVLKFDQDA
-702 LPKLSKGFLAQLAG
+702 LTQPSQPSLLHEKAAPLGLRLKMVRDLMQNLSPSPLDAVGDSSWGPK
-716 VREMT
+716 VR
-721 ERRRSSYSVTN
+721 
-732 SLPAR
+732 
-737 PSSTALADFE
+737 
-747 SDELWV
+747 
-753 RRSLDDL
+753 
-760 F
+760 

>member
-218 SYLMTVKPESCHRYD
+218 SYLMTVKPESRHSYD

-321 THLPVSSAE
+321 SHLPVSTAE

-413 RLDMEERLLK
+413 TLDMEERLLK

-448 GAGSGSFAC
+448 GASLLAC

-471 RKPGGSLQ
+471 GKPGGSLQ

-499 CIVSAAT
+499 CIVPAAAT
-506 SLSATGDRHKDS
+506 AAPQGATKAGARPKVPG
-518 RQRQQEEAEF
+518 QQQKTEKEF
-528 MSIAKK
+528 MSLAKK
-534 AEEAQRATQQVLQ
+534 AEEAQLEDAKAHPALRVATRAALLSK
-547 TEGAERKVDWAQ
+547 EG
-559 ASNLAAN
+559 
-566 EAASTMAIALTFLA
+566 T
-580 PGKEEAQWFGQLT
+580 QWFSQLT
-593 LKANG
+593 LKAYG
-598 VPVLNVSRGE
+598 MIVLNVSRGE
-608 GGFGEMVVEIDGKT
+608 GGFGEMVVEIDGKA
-622 MARGWKASDHS
+622 MAKGWKASRNG
-633 IDQSFNSKLGMRS
+633 IAQRFISKLGVRT
-646 TLKFSKKHVGGTHG
+646 TLEVGKEHVGDTHG

-672 SIESR
+672 SIVSR
-677 PASKFSEKAD
+677 PASAFPKTAD
-687 QIKYGHLNLKFDEDA
+687 QVKYGHLVLKFDQDA
-702 LPKLSKGFLAQLAG
+702 LTQPSQPSLLHEKAAPLGLRLKMVRDLMQNLSPSPLDAVGDSSWGPK
-716 VREMT
+716 VR
-721 ERRRSSYSVTN
+721 
-732 SLPAR
+732 
-737 PSSTALADFE
+737 
-747 SDELWV
+747 
-753 RRSLDDL
+753 
-760 F
+760 

>member
-321 THLPVSSAE
+321 THLPVSTAE

-388 PLLSWTSHEAKPVK
+388 PLLSWTSHDAKPVK

-413 RLDMEERLLK
+413 TLDMEERLLK

-448 GAGSGSFAC
+448 GASLLAC

-471 RKPGGSLQ
+471 GKPGGSLQ

-499 CIVSAAT
+499 CIVPAAAT
-506 SLSATGDRHKDS
+506 AAPQGATKAGARPKVPG
-518 RQRQQEEAEF
+518 QQQKTEKEF
-528 MSIAKK
+528 MSLAKK
-534 AEEAQRATQQVLQ
+534 AEEAQLEDAKAHPALRVATRAALLSK
-547 TEGAERKVDWAQ
+547 EG
-559 ASNLAAN
+559 
-566 EAASTMAIALTFLA
+566 T
-580 PGKEEAQWFGQLT
+580 QWFSQLT
-593 LKANG
+593 LKAYG
-598 VPVLNVSRGE
+598 MIVLNVSRGE
-608 GGFGEMVVEIDGKT
+608 GGFGEMVVEIDGKA
-622 MARGWKASDHS
+622 MAKGWKASRNG
-633 IDQSFNSKLGMRS
+633 IAQRFISKLGVRT
-646 TLKFSKKHVGGTHG
+646 TLEVGKEHVGDTHG

-672 SIESR
+672 SIVSR
-677 PASKFSEKAD
+677 PASAFPKTAD
-687 QIKYGHLNLKFDEDA
+687 QVKYGHLVLKFDQDA
-702 LPKLSKGFLAQLAG
+702 LTQPSQPSLLHEKAAPLGLRLKMVRDLMQNLSPSPLDAVGDSSWGPK
-716 VREMT
+716 VR
-721 ERRRSSYSVTN
+721 
-732 SLPAR
+732 
-737 PSSTALADFE
+737 
-747 SDELWV
+747 
-753 RRSLDDL
+753 
-760 F
+760 